1 MKHTLEEH
9 LFQKGMH
16 TLAILDGASVPD
28 LPIRLYEMDPP
39 NYCLFTGEL
48 EPDLQ
53 YAAPYLVYLFRN
65 SDFTNWLLSECWG
78 KHWGIFAQSRHS
90 LGNMRRHF
98 RSLVRVYDEDG
109 KPMIFRFYDPRVLT
123 SFLPTC
129 NPGELKTVF
138 GQIDTYF
145 AEDAEA
151 QSLVSFSLE
160 DGALE
165 RKEFGAEKE

>member
-1 MKHTLEEH
+1 MKHKLEEH
-9 LFQKGMH
+9 LFRKGMH

-28 LPIRLYEMDPP
+28 LPMRIYEMDPP

-65 SDFTNWLLSECWG
+65 SDFTEWLLSECWG

-109 KPMIFRFYDPRVLT
+109 KPMIFRFYDPRVLI

-129 NPGELKTVF
+129 NGGELNTVF

-145 AEDAEA
+145 AEDPKA
-151 QSLVSFSLE
+151 QSLVSFHLE
-160 DGALE
+160 EGVLDRQELVI
-165 RKEFGAEKE
+165 EKE